1 MTTHNSPFRA
11 PVHAALMPDLKL
23 YAAGGLGFAATLVA
37 LVAIWF
43 L

>member
-1 MTTHNSPFRA
+1 MTIHNSPVRA
-11 PVHAALMPDLKL
+11 PAHAALMLDLKL
-23 YAAGGLGFAATLVA
+23 YAAGGLGAAATLVA